1 MVAGGRQFSDEAYLA
16 DVIERSLA
24 DYAPA
29 ELLRGITPEGYGPL
43 QIVSGGAAGADR
55 LGEQWAAARG
65 VPVQQ
70 YPAQWD
76 VLDAPGAVVKTR
88 SDGVRYNARAGFD
101 RNVLMARNADA
112 VLVMPGG
119 KGTDHMVQTALAQG
133 LPVWDARAGDARA
146 VVLLEPP
153 RRVDAVAPR
162 PAATAASGKP
172 AAAAS
177 MGIAQPAAASA
188 PLPFEIVASRGPSA
202 SFDVLGMRERG
213 QTMATVSAP
222 FEPGWLGNPFVAVDA
237 GGRLSREEATAAFGE
252 LVREKAQ
259 DAAWRDA
266 FLSLRGKRI
275 GYYKPEEPAIHLHE
289 LQRWIA
295 EQDGDPA
302 AAGVAEAAAGPR
314 RVQLELALDG
324 GGSPPPLPPP
334 PQLELA
340 GPPEPGPGAGP
351 APAEEP
357 PLPPREVVENPERK
371 AGDLLPWLLV
381 GGAGGLLGLGA
392 GLYSQQGDGEE
403 LRVR

>member
-1 MVAGGRQFSDEAYLA
+1 MRRLSG
-16 DVIERSLA
+16 
-24 DYAPA
+24 
-29 ELLRGITPEGYGPL
+29 EGW
-43 QIVSGGAAGADR
+43 S
-55 LGEQWAAARG
+55 
-65 VPVQQ
+65 
-70 YPAQWD
+70 
-76 VLDAPGAVVKTR
+76 
-88 SDGVRYNARAGFD
+88 N
-101 RNVLMARNADA
+101 
-112 VLVMPGG
+112 
-119 KGTDHMVQTALAQG
+119 AQG
-133 LPVWDARAGDARA
+133 AGYEAGST
-146 VVLLEPP
+146 VQGV
-153 RRVDAVAPR
+153 
-162 PAATAASGKP
+162 
-172 AAAAS
+172 
-177 MGIAQPAAASA
+177 
-188 PLPFEIVASRGPSA
+188 PFEIVASRGPGA
-202 SFDVLGMRERG
+202 SFDVLGMREKG

-302 AAGVAEAAAGPR
+302 VAGVAGVPAGPR
-314 RVQLELALDG
+314 RVQLELPLDG
-324 GGSPPPLPPP
+324 GGSPPPPPP
-334 PQLELA
+334 PRVTVVAES
-340 GPPEPGPGAGP
+340 PEPGPGPGP

-371 AGDLLPWLLV
+371 AGDLLPWLLA